1 MILPLG
7 LSVAAMLFVRVPLKG
22 FSVWLCRSFLPPSQI
37 VNVLKTR
44 RIYGFISHTRAP
56 AIIQV
61 APFECYEQP
70 CFPFARSCVWKPSQF
85 NEEEGYGIAL
95 ASLYIQHG
103 RSFNKSTSTS
113 SSGKKQISCSE
124 KLHA

>member
-1 MILPLG
+1 MILSHD
-7 LSVAAMLFVRVPLKG
+7 LSVAATLFVRVQLKG
-22 FSVWLCRSFLPPSQI
+22 PSVWLCRSFLPPPQI
-37 VNVLKTR
+37 VDVLNDH
-44 RIYGFISHTRAP
+44 RIYGCISHTRAP

-85 NEEEGYGIAL
+85 NEEHGYGIAL

-103 RSFNKSTSTS
+103 RSFNKRTSTS
-113 SSGKKQISCSE
+113 SSEIKQVLCSE
-124 KLHA
+124 SLHA